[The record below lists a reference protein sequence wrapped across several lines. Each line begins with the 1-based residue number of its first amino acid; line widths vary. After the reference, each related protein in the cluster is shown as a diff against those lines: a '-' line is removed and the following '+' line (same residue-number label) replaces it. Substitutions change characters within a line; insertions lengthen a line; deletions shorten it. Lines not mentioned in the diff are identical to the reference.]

1 LALSRRSS
9 SASCIPSGTGQVMPT
24 TPARRRYSASV
35 DRLTPTDTAIWR
47 SLSPS
52 ACLSLQDFANL
63 PHRRSLGGHR
73 ASPCIGAKGGRVRDS
88 FAASESV
95 GPSPSGGGRIGSDYA
110 GRGESGHPT
119 GGRGCALSPEGGH
132 GDRGD
137 ELWPEDEARGCCGGR
152 LCGKIPICGRG
163 FRGMLPNW
171 KDTSSRQDLIGR

>member
-1 LALSRRSS
+1 
-9 SASCIPSGTGQVMPT
+9 M
-24 TPARRRYSASV
+24 
-35 DRLTPTDTAIWR
+35 
-47 SLSPS
+47 
-52 ACLSLQDFANL
+52 
-63 PHRRSLGGHR
+63 
-73 ASPCIGAKGGRVRDS
+73 RDL

-95 GPSPSGGGRIGSDYA
+95 GPSPSGWPDWLGLRREGRERASDGGGVAR
-110 GRGESGHPT
+110 
-119 GGRGCALSPEGGH
+119 SPEGGH